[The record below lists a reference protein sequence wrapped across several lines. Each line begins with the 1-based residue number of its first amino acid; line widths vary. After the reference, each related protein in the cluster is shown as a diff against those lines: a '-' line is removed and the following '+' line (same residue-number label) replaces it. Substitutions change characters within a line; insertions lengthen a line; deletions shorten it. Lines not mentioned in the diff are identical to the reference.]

1 MYIYIHRL
9 IALSKQTKCSVKA
22 LSVQLPFHIYEDH
35 VYKLVEKH
43 IPPLKTHHVELNPMK
58 STESLF
64 GTNVS
69 QMLSPSTRF

>member
-1 MYIYIHRL
+1 MYRL
-9 IALSKQTKCSVKA
+9 IAMSKQTKCSVKA
-22 LSVQLPFHIYEDH
+22 LSVQLPFHLYEDN

-43 IPPLKTHHVELNPMK
+43 MPPLKTHHVELNPIK

-64 GTNVS
+64 GANIS